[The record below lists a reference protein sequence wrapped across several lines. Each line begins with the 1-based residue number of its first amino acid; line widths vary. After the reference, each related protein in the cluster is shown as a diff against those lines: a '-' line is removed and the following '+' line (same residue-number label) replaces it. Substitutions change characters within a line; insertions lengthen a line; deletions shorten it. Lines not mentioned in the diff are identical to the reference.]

1 MEARMV
7 TLTPKPGHVDDVAA
21 FWTAPVVEGLT
32 AQAGNRGFVL
42 LKDTANGLVI
52 GLSLWDSAA
61 DADASGRTF
70 RSHMEGIGQY
80 LAEPPR
86 AVIAEV
92 AASSAAALRP

>member
-7 TLTPKPGHVDDVAA
+7 TLTPRPGHVDDVAA
-21 FWTAPVVEGLT
+21 FWTDPVVAGLA
-32 AQAGNRGFVL
+32 AQPGNRGFVL
-42 LKDTANGLVI
+42 LKDTANGRVI

-61 DADASGRTF
+61 DAEASGPTF

-86 AVIAEV
+86 AMIAEV
-92 AASSAAALRP
+92 AASTAGALTR